1 MDKREHDPSG
11 GAIALWLTVAIVPSL
26 LLGASRALL
35 GHVESALVLVALAIV
50 ASLLVTWLTRA

>member
-26 LLGASRALL
+26 LLGASRAVL
-35 GHVESALVLVALAIV
+35 GHFQSALVLVALAVV
-50 ASLLVTWLTRA
+50 AGLLVTWLTGA